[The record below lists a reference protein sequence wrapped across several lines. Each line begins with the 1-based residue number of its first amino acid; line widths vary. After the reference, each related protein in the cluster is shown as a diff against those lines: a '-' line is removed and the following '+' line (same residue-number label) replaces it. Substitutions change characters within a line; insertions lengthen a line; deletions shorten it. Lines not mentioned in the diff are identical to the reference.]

1 MHSSYG
7 LFLFLQIEI
16 TASSFF
22 FYDIETVFIES
33 AKTMG
38 LREWTDTIDRSDI
51 AILYEFSE
59 MRTREP
65 TSILPEKS
73 ENEILRNSYI
83 VDSQARDIEE
93 TRLETEISEFLSL
106 DSSLFTHIREYT
118 VHIFHT
124 WFFSCPKGS
133 EVYVIVP
140 YSDTFIRITCIENQ
154 STWDLIV
161 AQVYLHSFLMSD
173 DRSAWGM
180 TLDEQDNNLP
190 VELLDGVS
198 FSLTLL

>member
-1 MHSSYG
+1 MYSSYA

-16 TASSFF
+16 APSSFF

-59 MRTREP
+59 MRTRE
-65 TSILPEKS
+65 SAFILPEKS

-124 WFFSCPKGS
+124 WFFSCPKCT
-133 EVYVIVP
+133 EVYVIVT
-140 YSDTFIRITCIENQ
+140 YSETFICITRIENE
-154 STWDLIV
+154 STRDLIV
-161 AQVYLHSFLMSD
+161 A
-173 DRSAWGM
+173 
-180 TLDEQDNNLP
+180 
-190 VELLDGVS
+190 
-198 FSLTLL
+198 

>member
-1 MHSSYG
+1 MHSNYA
-7 LFLFLQIEI
+7 LFLFLQIQI
-16 TASSFF
+16 APSSFF
-22 FYDIETVFIES
+22 FYDIETVFIEF
-33 AKTMG
+33 AKPMR

-65 TSILPEKS
+65 TSIFSEKS
-73 ENEILRNSYI
+73 ENEVFCDSYI

-93 TRLETEISEFLSL
+93 TRLETEISEFLSF
-106 DSSLFTHIREYT
+106 DTSLFTHIREYT

-124 WFFSCPKGS
+124 WFFSCPKCT
-133 EVYVIVP
+133 EVDLIVP

-173 DRSAWGM
+173 DSSASGM
-180 TLDEQDNNLP
+180 TLDEQGNNLP
-190 VELLDGVS
+190 VELLYRVS
-198 FSLTLL
+198 LSLSLL